1 MKEDKTAV
9 PGSELCVIEEFMP
22 GEGTY
27 EDNGVVRAAVLGYV
41 QYDMINRVVKV
52 KKVRSGP
59 FVPRQGSIVH
69 GVVVQVSDEVAIVK
83 IMYDH
88 ALRRIKHTYTGVL
101 HISQVSSRYIQSM
114 HDAVKVGDVIKA
126 KVLNNS
132 IPFLLST
139 KDIRLGVVISH
150 CSKCGGRLTKVSE
163 ELLKCVECGNV
174 EKRKVAYDYI
184 ITK

>member
-1 MKEDKTAV
+1 MKEGKTVV
-9 PGSELCVIEEFMP
+9 PGSELCVIEEFMS

-27 EDNGVVRAAVLGYV
+27 EDNGIVRAAVLGYV
-41 QYDMINRVVKV
+41 QYDMVNRVVKV
-52 KKVRSGP
+52 KKVHGGP
-59 FVPRQGSIVH
+59 FVPRQGLIVH
-69 GVVVQVSDEVAIVK
+69 GIVVQVSDEVAIVK

-101 HISQVSSRYIQSM
+101 HISQVSSKYVQSM

-132 IPFLLST
+132 IPYLLSIR
-139 KDIRLGVVISH
+139 DIKLGVVISH
-150 CSKCGGRLTKVSE
+150 CSKCGGRLIKIGE

-174 EKRKVAYDYI
+174 ERRKIAYDYI